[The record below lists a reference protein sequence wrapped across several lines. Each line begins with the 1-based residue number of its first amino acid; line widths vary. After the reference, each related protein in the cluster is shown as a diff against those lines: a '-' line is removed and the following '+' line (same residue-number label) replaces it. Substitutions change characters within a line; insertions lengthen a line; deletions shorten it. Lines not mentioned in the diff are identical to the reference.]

1 MISFATAM
9 TVEESQQLGSV
20 LSVLADPTRLQILF
34 WLSQNN
40 RHVKSLVE
48 QLGMPQP
55 GVSHHLSILRMAGL
69 VSWRHEGKNRIYS
82 LGGRVAL
89 DGQSLSVNV
98 NGFTVT
104 IGPRLALDE
113 PPVEASAR

>member
-1 MISFATAM
+1 M
-9 TVEESQQLGSV
+9 TEEEFQQLGSV
-20 LSVLADPTRLQILF
+20 LSVLADPTRLRILF

-40 RHVKSLVE
+40 RCVNSLVE

-69 VSWRHEGKNRIYS
+69 VSWRHEGKNRAYS
-82 LGGRVAL
+82 LGRRVTL
-89 DGQSLSVNV
+89 DGQAISVNV

-104 IGPRLALDE
+104 IGPRLALE
-113 PPVEASAR
+113 EQPV